1 MEGKLPKEIPFLRA
15 FLHRLVVGCPALE
28 VDDLQ
33 QQTMDRVLQH
43 QHRYDPARPLRPWV
57 QSIAFRIFLDARKAA
72 LREPTTLA
80 TESVPAPAQPAPA
93 PLVSREDVQRLL
105 AQLPEVQQDIMR
117 RFYLLEES
125 VQEIADATQLSA
137 GTVKSHLHRARLQLA
152 RNHQAEAWQ

>member
-1 MEGKLPKEIPFLRA
+1 M
-15 FLHRLVVGCPALE
+15 
-28 VDDLQ
+28 
-33 QQTMDRVLQH
+33 
-43 QHRYDPARPLRPWV
+43 